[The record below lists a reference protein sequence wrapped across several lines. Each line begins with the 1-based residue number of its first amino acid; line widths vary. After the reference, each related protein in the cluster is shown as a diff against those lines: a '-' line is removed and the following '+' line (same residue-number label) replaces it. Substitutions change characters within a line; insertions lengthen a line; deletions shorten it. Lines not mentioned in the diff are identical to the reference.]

1 MKSARLLYRLLLALG
16 ALGAAAVA
24 TVLATIATNVSWS
37 PGAVVVVCQV
47 TVGPVLGALLV
58 LMAVVVVRGGRAGV
72 RGVRAE
78 RGARARPRVVGPLS
92 GPGADRSRRRDVP
105 VLVID
110 DPAPRAFCAGHL
122 RPRVHV
128 STGALERLSPPQLR
142 AVIAHERHHAVRRDP
157 LRLLVARVLA
167 EALFFLPAVR
177 DLAGRY
183 GALAEVAADEAAARE
198 TDAPTLASALLAFG
212 DDRAEVVGVAP
223 ERVDH
228 LLGARARWE
237 LPVALLALAAA
248 TLAFLAAVVAASA
261 WWSGDEL
268 TATVVS
274 PLAVPAAL
282 LLARRHVRRRDARR

>member
-1 MKSARLLYRLLLALG
+1 MKSARRLYRLLLALG

-24 TVLATIATNVSWS
+24 SVLATIVTNATWS
-37 PGAVVVVCQV
+37 PGAVVFVCQL
-47 TVGPVLGALLV
+47 TVGPVLAALLV
-58 LMAVVVVRGGRAGV
+58 VMGIVVARGARAAVRE
-72 RGVRAE
+72 VRAE
-78 RGARARPRVVGPLS
+78 RRARARLRVIGPLG
-92 GPGADRSRRRDVP
+92 GPGADRSRRRDPP
-105 VLVID
+105 VLAIQ
-110 DPAPRAFCAGHL
+110 DPTPRAFCAGHV

-142 AVIAHERHHAVRRDP
+142 AVVAHERHHAARRDP

-198 TDAPTLASALLAFG
+198 TDAPTLASAMLAFG
-212 DDRAEVVGVAP
+212 DDRVAP

-228 LLGARARWE
+228 LLGQRARWR
-237 LPVALLALAAA
+237 LTLALLVLSAG
-248 TLAFLAAVVAASA
+248 TLAFLGAVIAASA

-268 TATVVS
+268 TATVVW

-282 LLARRHVRRRDARR
+282 LLAMRHVRRRDARR